1 MFTQSHMENMS
12 LESLLEAE
20 ASSIFSLVVDF
31 LCFLVWNMGIMLL
44 HPVKST
50 QLAYFDAVMYGGPQV
65 SRQNFLLTAKHQFL
79 TAKHQFLTAKHQFLT
94 AKHQFLTAKHQF
106 LTAKHQFLTAKLQF
120 LTAKL

>member
-1 MFTQSHMENMS
+1 MS

-50 QLAYFDAVMYGGPQV
+50 QLAYFDAVMAFRINIFRIAYLNCKTLARDV
-65 SRQNFLLTAKHQFL
+65 ITASS
-79 TAKHQFLTAKHQFLT
+79 
-94 AKHQFLTAKHQF
+94 
-106 LTAKHQFLTAKLQF
+106 
-120 LTAKL
+120 